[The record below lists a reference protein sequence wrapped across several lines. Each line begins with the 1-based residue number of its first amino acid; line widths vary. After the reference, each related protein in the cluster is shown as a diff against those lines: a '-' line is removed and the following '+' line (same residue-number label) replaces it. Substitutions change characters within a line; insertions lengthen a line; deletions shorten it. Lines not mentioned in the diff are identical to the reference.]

1 MPISPSDL
9 SVLVGKNSTVFV
21 VPLFNV
27 ETIVI
32 VEAIVIDVQSVESSE
47 MKVHSMVFDNCRHL
61 SVKDRLRWLRRLQ

>member
-32 VEAIVIDVQSVESSE
+32 VEAIVIEDRSVMSSE
-47 MKVHSMVFDNCRHL
+47 MKAYSMVLDNCRHF
-61 SVKDRLRWLRRLQ
+61 SVKDRLR

>member
-1 MPISPSDL
+1 MPISPFDL

-32 VEAIVIDVQSVESSE
+32 VEAIVIEDRSVGSSE
-47 MKVHSMVFDNCRHL
+47 MKECSMVLDNCRNF
-61 SVKDRLRWLRRLQ
+61 SVKDRWR

>member
-32 VEAIVIDVQSVESSE
+32 VEAIVIKDRSVMSSE
-47 MKVHSMVFDNCRHL
+47 MKAYSMVLDNCRHFF
-61 SVKDRLRWLRRLQ
+61 S

>member
-32 VEAIVIDVQSVESSE
+32 VEAIVIEDRSVMSSE
-47 MKVHSMVFDNCRHL
+47 MKAYSMVLDNCRNF
-61 SVKDRLRWLRRLQ
+61 SVKDR

>member
-9 SVLVGKNSTVFV
+9 SVLVGKKSTVFV

-32 VEAIVIDVQSVESSE
+32 VEAIVIEDRSVGSSE
-47 MKVHSMVFDNCRHL
+47 MKVLAYSMVLDNCRKF
-61 SVKDRLRWLRRLQ
+61 SVKDR